1 MVLSFDG
8 AGWKPALLSNGG
20 VMRERA
26 VLSVGCFHGL
36 IEPSSQRTGMSVFL
50 EDAEV
55 RRSSERGLGEA
66 EFYGGAGE
74 GAGGLGAEVCGQ
86 LADVAAAHG

>member
-1 MVLSFDG
+1 
-8 AGWKPALLSNGG
+8 
-20 VMRERA
+20 
-26 VLSVGCFHGL
+26 
-36 IEPSSQRTGMSVFL
+36 MSVFL

-66 EFYGGAGE
+66 EFYEGAGE